1 MLLPQPDRN
10 LERRYPLQ
18 QEGAQGFFAHPAAL
32 FGEVHDAVHAV
43 VVRLDLASDTAAVIP
58 RKELAYPSTQLIRR
72 QVAGVDVMAELMN
85 VPQKIMNDPEQAQK
99 VATAFAKRGAAEAG
113 GDPAVAEQAMQEMA
127 PE

>member
-1 MLLPQPDRN
+1 MLSPMAKGEQMSEVENIVRFIEMLKM
-10 LERRYPLQ
+10 LGGE
-18 QEGAQGFFAHPAAL
+18 EVAAIK
-32 FGEVHDAVHAV
+32 VNVDAA
-43 VVRLDLASDTAAVIP
+43 
-58 RKELAYPSTQLIRR
+58 
-72 QVAGVDVMAELMN
+72 VDVMAELMN